1 MRTIFLLDIDC
12 FFASVEMALH
22 PELRGKPLCV
32 GGHRGDRGI
41 VACPNYEARACG
53 VRTAMAIR
61 TAERLLP
68 ADAVFMRGDHRL
80 YGEYSDRVMG
90 ILDEFTPDVE
100 QVSIDEAYMDVT
112 GCLHFWGD
120 AEQMARAMKERIRTL
135 CGFSVS
141 IGIASNKL
149 CAKIA
154 AGLRKPDGLVTV
166 PAGTEQEFLLPLPV
180 GAVPGIGKK
189 TELKLNARGILTVGD
204 LLAAPVERET
214 SIGQYLTAVIEGRHA
229 TIIHVDRVEQSISR
243 DTTFAEDTADRAYI
257 TATLYALI
265 ERCCKTLRKRRQQAS
280 TVTVKVRSADFVTIQ
295 KQASVHLPMVYE
307 EEFSRVALPLLA
319 SLLPANQK
327 IRLVG
332 IKASHLSP
340 AEGEGS
346 QLALGVAAS
355 GKLGTLH
362 RQLDALQEKHGE
374 KCVHWGIIHTLGR
387 SRWNKKG
394 AR

>member
-1 MRTIFLLDIDC
+1 M
-12 FFASVEMALH
+12 
-22 PELRGKPLCV
+22 P
-32 GGHRGDRGI
+32 
-41 VACPNYEARACG
+41 
-53 VRTAMAIR
+53 IR

-68 ADAVFMRGDHRL
+68 ADAVFMRGNHRL

-100 QVSIDEAYMDVT
+100 QVSVDEAYMDVT

-120 AEQMARAMKERIRTL
+120 AEQMGRAMKERIRTL

-154 AGLRKPDGLVTV
+154 AGLRKPDGLVAV
-166 PAGTEQEFLLPLPV
+166 PAGTEREFLLPLPV
-180 GAVPGIGKK
+180 GAIPGIGKK
-189 TELKLNARGILTVGD
+189 TEPKLHARGILTVGD

-214 SIGQYLTAVIEGRHA
+214 SIGQYLVAVIEGRHE
-229 TIIHVDRVEQSISR
+229 TIVHVDRVEQSISR
-243 DTTFAEDTADRAYI
+243 DTTFAEDTADPTYI
-257 TATLYALI
+257 TAVLYALI

-295 KQASVHLPMVYE
+295 KQASVHLPMACE
-307 EEFSRVALPLLA
+307 EEFFRVALPLLA
-319 SLLPANQK
+319 SLLPADQK

-340 AEGEGS
+340 EEGEGS
-346 QLALGVAAS
+346 QLALDVTAS

-362 RQLDALQEKHGE
+362 RRLDALQEKHGE
-374 KCVHWGIIHTLGR
+374 KCVHWGIIHVLGR
-387 SRWNKKG
+387 SRWDKKG
-394 AR
+394 ER